1 MSELETAIK
10 GGTLTD
16 LVRELL
22 VEDEESVAA
31 YIEQSW
37 VTRAIEALQDARR
50 RASLT
55 QEEVAKRLGTTQSAI
70 ARLENNHEGSISL
83 RRYVRY
89 GVSPRGAQAIV
100 LGAKIR
106 ALIEGRLNVSYDDV
120 RAVAAPA
127 LRHRLILNFDAE
139 SSGATADDVL
149 DQLIAAL
156 PE

>member
-1 MSELETAIK
+1 METALEVE

-22 VEDEESVAA
+22 VEDEESVTA

-55 QEEVAKRLGTTQSAI
+55 QEEVAKRLSTTQSAI

-89 GVSPRGAQAIV
+89 ALACGMAPFDITMEPVSAMRDYILQDPDAARTPLAYCERNM
-100 LGAKIR
+100 R
-106 ALIEGRLNVSYDDV
+106 AE
-120 RAVAAPA
+120 
-127 LRHRLILNFDAE
+127 
-139 SSGATADDVL
+139 
-149 DQLIAAL
+149 
-156 PE
+156 

>member
-1 MSELETAIK
+1 MSEMETALE

-37 VTRAIEALQDARR
+37 VTRAIEALQEARR

-55 QEEVAKRLGTTQSAI
+55 QEDVAKRLGTTQSAI

-89 GVSPRGAQAIV
+89 ALACGMAPFDITMEPVSATRDYILQDP
-100 LGAKIR
+100 
-106 ALIEGRLNVSYDDV
+106 D
-120 RAVAAPA
+120 AARTPLA
-127 LRHRLILNFDAE
+127 CCERNPQGE
-139 SSGATADDVL
+139 
-149 DQLIAAL
+149 
-156 PE
+156 

>member
-1 MSELETAIK
+1 METALE

-55 QEEVAKRLGTTQSAI
+55 QDDVARRLGTTQSAI

-83 RRYVRY
+83 RRYIRY
-89 GVSPRGAQAIV
+89 ALACGMAPLDITMVPVSAMRDYILQDPDAARTPPAYCERNM
-100 LGAKIR
+100 R
-106 ALIEGRLNVSYDDV
+106 AE
-120 RAVAAPA
+120 
-127 LRHRLILNFDAE
+127 
-139 SSGATADDVL
+139 
-149 DQLIAAL
+149 
-156 PE
+156 